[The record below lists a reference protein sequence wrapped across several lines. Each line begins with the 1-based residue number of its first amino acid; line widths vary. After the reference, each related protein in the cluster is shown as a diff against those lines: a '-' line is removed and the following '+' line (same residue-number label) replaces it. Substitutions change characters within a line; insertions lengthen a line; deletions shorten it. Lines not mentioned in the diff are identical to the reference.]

1 MTTTTRDL
9 PEFYPQS
16 KHLQF
21 WLLQI
26 MGWGGLCVVTF
37 LSLTVWY
44 GTPNWSHV
52 SHTIVQAVIG
62 ALLTLPM
69 RYIYQRIWR
78 FKLFPQ
84 GVIIFLCVTL
94 FSALWTAL
102 RMQAFLWLA
111 AEYDIWKDFGGWYFG
126 SFMVMLSWSAFYY
139 GLKYYQ
145 LFQDERAQRLEE
157 TLLRVS
163 AESGA
168 RKAQM
173 MMLRYQVNP
182 HFLFNTLNSISALI
196 KTQRSQQAR
205 EMVSQLSEFMRYTLD
220 QDQIMTTS
228 LAGELEMLH
237 VYLEIERVRYGDR
250 LKTEFQISPNTRGA
264 IIPSMILQP
273 LFENTIKY
281 VISGTKSGATIR
293 LITKTA
299 EDMLHITVEDTG
311 HPDTQDM
318 DELVSSLKKGIGL
331 QNTENR
337 LKAHYK
343 DDAAMK
349 LSVSELGGLKI
360 DLIMPFQTAVGSAA

>member
-1 MTTTTRDL
+1 MKTLDL
-9 PEFYPQS
+9 PEFYPQT
-16 KHLQF
+16 KRLQF

-26 MGWGGLCVVTF
+26 LGWGGLCVVTF

-52 SHTIVQAVIG
+52 SHTIVQAVMG
-62 ALLTLPM
+62 AILTLPL
-69 RYIYQRIWR
+69 RYIYKRIWR
-78 FKLFPQ
+78 YKFISQ

-111 AEYDIWKDFGGWYFG
+111 EEYDIWKDFGGWYFG

-139 GLKYYQ
+139 GIKYYQ

-157 TLLRVS
+157 KLLRVS

-196 KTQRSQQAR
+196 KTQRADQAR
-205 EMVSQLSEFMRYTLD
+205 EMVSQLSEFMRYTLN
-220 QDQIMTTS
+220 QDQIMTTN
-228 LAGELEMLH
+228 LAEELEILH

-250 LKTEFQISPNTRGA
+250 LQTEFQVNPDTHGA
-264 IIPSMILQP
+264 LIPSMILQP

-281 VISGTKSGATIR
+281 VISGTKSGGRVR
-293 LITKTA
+293 LITQTA
-299 EDMLHITVEDTG
+299 EGKLHITVEDTG
-311 HPDTQDM
+311 HPDIKDVRK
-318 DELVSSLKKGIGL
+318 LAASLKKGIGL
-331 QNTENR
+331 QNTEDR
-337 LKAHYK
+337 LKAHYTDK
-343 DDAAMK
+343 AEMK
-349 LSVSELGGLKI
+349 LGVSDLGGLKI
-360 DLIMPFQTAVGSAA
+360 ELIMPFQTRAGTA